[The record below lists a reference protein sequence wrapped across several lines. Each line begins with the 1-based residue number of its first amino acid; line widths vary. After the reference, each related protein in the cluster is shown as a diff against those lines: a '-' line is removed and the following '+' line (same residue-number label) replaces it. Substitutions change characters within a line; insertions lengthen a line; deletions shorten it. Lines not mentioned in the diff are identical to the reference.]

1 MSEKLS
7 VRLKE
12 NTSRLDDI
20 LNLDINFDIIRKGIR
35 TGGRDA
41 CIYFIDGSWKNP
53 VRKSCWN
60 FLAT

>member
-20 LNLDINFDIIRKGIR
+20 LNLDINFSIPGKASGPVAG
-35 TGGRDA
+35 TPA
-41 CIYFIDGSWKNP
+41 STLSTASWKNP
-53 VRKSCWN
+53 LWKSYWN
-60 FLAT
+60 FFTS